1 MRKVAAALV
10 FAGLCCVPV
19 ASAGSSSDALIRPG
33 KSIGKA
39 QLGMTEMQV
48 RRALGRP
55 LAVVRKRVGF
65 GRSNVE
71 LQYADFNLFV
81 ELRTR
86 RRTLRVVRVSTL
98 QRSERTPQGI
108 GIGSRR
114 ATLLA
119 RYGRR
124 VVCAKPVVGE
134 PFRGRVVVYGQT
146 CAITGGGGRT
156 VFELDGEVDTD
167 AYWGDRQPY
176 LSEWA
181 RYARVAEISVEAV
194 G

>member
-1 MRKVAAALV
+1 MRKVPLAAAACVLV
-10 FAGLCCVPV
+10 L
-19 ASAGSSSDALIRPG
+19 AGSGAAAPSADTLIRPG

-39 QLGMTEMQV
+39 QLGMTEAQV
-48 RRALGRP
+48 RRALGPP
-55 LAVVRKRVGF
+55 LAVVRKRTGF
-65 GRSNVE
+65 GRSTVE

-86 RRTLRVVRVSTL
+86 RGALRVVRVTTL
-98 QRSERTPQGI
+98 QRSERTVLGI

-119 RYGRR
+119 RYGKR
-124 VVCAKPVVGE
+124 VVCAKPEVSE
-134 PFRGRVVVYGQT
+134 PRRGRVFVHGQS
-146 CAITGGGGRT
+146 CSIAGGGSRT
-156 VFELDGEVDTD
+156 VFRLDGEVGNDP
-167 AYWGDRQPY
+167 YWGPRQPY

-181 RYARVAEISVEAV
+181 RYARVDEISVEVV